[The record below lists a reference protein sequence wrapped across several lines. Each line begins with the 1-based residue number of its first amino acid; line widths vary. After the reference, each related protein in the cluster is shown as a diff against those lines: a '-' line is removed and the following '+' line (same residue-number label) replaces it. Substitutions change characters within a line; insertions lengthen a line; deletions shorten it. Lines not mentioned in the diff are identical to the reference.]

1 MVLEKIETFSEQS
14 CFPNKVEQTPAL
26 QTFDTVLENFNT
38 LINAI
43 VYKFWLTRECS
54 WLPNKWRQ
62 MA

>member
-54 WLPNKWRQ
+54 
-62 MA
+62 